1 MQIVVL
7 SKYCGLNNA
16 LNKLKSLRLL
26 ISDSTEVQHVSMSRI
41 LSGGVLQSFIAKEK
55 KKGPGG
61 AKYLREYKVGQKCTK
76 YH

>member
-1 MQIVVL
+1 M
-7 SKYCGLNNA
+7 
-16 LNKLKSLRLL
+16 
-26 ISDSTEVQHVSMSRI
+26 SMSRI